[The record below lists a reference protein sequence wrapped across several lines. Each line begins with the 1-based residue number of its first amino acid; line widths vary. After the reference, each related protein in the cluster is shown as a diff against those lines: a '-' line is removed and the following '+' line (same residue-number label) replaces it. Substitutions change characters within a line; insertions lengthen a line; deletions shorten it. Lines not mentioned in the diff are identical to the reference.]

1 MTAKTITIAGARG
14 GSGTSTIAAALALLI
29 AGHASTELV
38 AADPGTT
45 AALLGLAS
53 TQDSRAPIDVAPRL
67 TLTSTSTGSAEI
79 DVVDAQRLDQ
89 LHKKPDGLL
98 LVVLRGP
105 CYLGLRTITM
115 TDVRADGIVLL
126 MEPGRSLTRRDVSAV
141 CDVPVVAEI
150 AVTANVSRTIDAGLL
165 VTRLHRLAE
174 FTALRRYLDRLVAPH
189 GNEAPTPNAAVSHA
203 HPSYRESA
211 STIVT
216 DLAVALSATN

>member
-1 MTAKTITIAGARG
+1 LG
-14 GSGTSTIAAALALLI
+14 STIVHPCPAAALALLI
-29 AGHASTELV
+29 AGHGSTELV
-38 AADPGTT
+38 ADDLGTT

-53 TQDSRAPIDVAPRL
+53 TQDSSAPIDVAPRL
-67 TLTSTSTGSAEI
+67 ALSSTSTGSAEVAVI
-79 DVVDAQRLDQ
+79 DAQRLDQ
-89 LHKKPDGLL
+89 LHQKPDGVL

-141 CDVPVVAEI
+141 CDIPVVAEI
-150 AVTANVSRTIDAGLL
+150 AVTANVSRTIDAGLV
-165 VTRLHRLAE
+165 VTRLHHLAE
-174 FTALRRYLDRLVAPH
+174 FTPLRRYLDRLVAPH
-189 GNEAPTPNAAVSHA
+189 DNEASTPNAAVSHA

-216 DLAVALSATN
+216 DLAVALSATA